1 MFVVFSFL
9 DWAAGSDFLLGQ
21 FCKPRF
27 LFFINDAGVT
37 ESEFQVASSVF
48 LFPSQVAHTS
58 LTGAAKLQKLFR
70 KGHVALLRLLA

>member
-1 MFVVFSFL
+1 MVFSFL

-21 FCKPRF
+21 FCKPRL
-27 LFFINDAGVT
+27 LFFFLNDAGVT
-37 ESEFQVASSVF
+37 ESKFQVASSVF

-58 LTGAAKLQKLFR
+58 LTSAAKLQKLFR